1 MLLNLSNHPST
12 KWGDKQ
18 RQTATKNYGNL
29 QDMPFPNVPPAATSD
44 DIKTLANGYVKQI
57 RQLAKAEKNQPFA
70 VHIMGEMTLI
80 FRIITLLKRSKIVCV
95 ASTSERNTAEHEDGT
110 KTILFEFIQ
119 FRTYV

>member
-1 MLLNLSNHPST
+1 MLLNLSNHSST

-18 RQTATKNYGNL
+18 TQTATQKYGNI
-29 QDMPFPNVPPAATSD
+29 QNMPFPNVPPAATSEE
-44 DIKTLANGYVKQI
+44 IKVLANGYVTQI
-57 RQLAKAEKNQPFA
+57 RALAKAEGNQTFA

-80 FRIITLLKRSKIVCV
+80 FRIITSLKRSKIVCL
-95 ASTSERNTAEHEDGT
+95 ASTSERNTVEHEDGT

>member
-1 MLLNLSNHPST
+1 MLLNLSNHSST

>member
-12 KWGDKQ
+12 RWSDKQ
-18 RQTATKNYGNL
+18 KQTAIENYGTI

-44 DIKTLANGYVKQI
+44 EIKILANDYIKQI
-57 RQLAKAEKNQPFA
+57 RQLAKAEINQPFA

-95 ASTSERNTAEHEDGT
+95 ASTSERNAIENADGT
-110 KTILFEFIQ
+110 KTIQFSFSQ
-119 FRTYV
+119 FRTYG

>member
-1 MLLNLSNHPST
+1 MLLNLSNHSST

-95 ASTSERNTAEHEDGT
+95 ASTSERNTVEHEDGT